1 MTRLFSN
8 YINIRSYREMIILF
22 FVFIFA
28 RNNIVLKWPYWQ
40 EKSKNILLYVI
51 CYGIAGTQNVWNVFP
66 NGFCNRTEPILEYYE
81 V

>member
-8 YINIRSYREMIILF
+8 YINIRTYREMSLLF

-28 RNNIVLKWPYWQ
+28 RNTIVLKWPYWR

-51 CYGIAGTQNVWNVFP
+51 YYGIVGTQNV
-66 NGFCNRTEPILEYYE
+66 
-81 V
+81 